1 MICNLLPFDFFAMLI
16 LLTLIRKLKFHTGID
31 PFALQFFQVRI
42 DPQLVDGPQG
52 STGDFQGHPFAGF
65 RDEKSFFMQ
74 VRRKD
79 PLRLSV

>member
-16 LLTLIRKLKFHTGID
+16 LLTLIRKLKFHTGTD

-42 DPQLVDGPQG
+42 DPQFIDSPQCG
-52 STGDFQGHPFAGF
+52 TGDFEGHPFAGF
-65 RDEKSFFMQ
+65 RDEKSFLMQ
-74 VRRKD
+74 VRCKD